1 MHVLPGI
8 LTTFLTLLLLAAP
21 ATAQQQGAPQQQAPP
36 PDVEVDDQELETVAE
51 AYVDVQ
57 SLTDEYNQRIQQAE
71 SAEEAQSL
79 QAEYAE
85 KATSTVED
93 QGLSI
98 DRYDNVVRAATVDEE
113 LRDRLLAQI
122 ETIVGTPDE
131 R

>member
-36 PDVEVDDQELETVAE
+36 PDVEVDDQELETIAE